1 MNISNVDEKDASVV
15 AKKLNFD
22 WTYWLKSK
30 PYANQVC
37 DEIEIESSR

>member
-1 MNISNVDEKDASVV
+1 MNASNVDEKDASVV
-15 AKKLNFD
+15 AKKLKFD

-37 DEIEIESSR
+37 DEIESESSR